1 MLLAATTPPR
11 LATLILVCALTV
23 VSLNMFLPSLSNIA
37 AEFGAD
43 YGLVNL
49 SIAGYAATTAVL
61 QVVMGPLSD
70 RFGRRPVILA
80 ALAAQTLNEWVKRVE
95 RDSGR
100 VPGILGDVAAKLKAL
115 ERENRELRQANEI
128 LRKASAYFAQ
138 AELDRRFKR

>member
-138 AELDRRFKR
+138 AELDRRFKP